1 MKKVVVMVTLVL
13 VLGSF
18 PLAMA
23 SWDKCK
29 NCHKEGDKPAPA
41 KETMLKKFKTA
52 ATFIEAAKASKNPMM
67 NSIKGNDEVLKA
79 AAADLGLK

>member
-1 MKKVVVMVTLVL
+1 MKKLCAIVTLVL
-13 VLGSF
+13 VLGSYSF
-18 PLAMA
+18 AMA

-29 NCHKEGDKPAPA
+29 SCHKEGDKPAPA

-52 ATFIEAAKASKNPMM
+52 TELIEAAKASKSPMM